1 MNIKKAVYCILAVL
15 FVISCDEETS
25 GLGGSLTPADDII
38 TVTNDTCYASSST
51 IKQADS
57 IATLTTVSALG
68 RFTEEVSGARIDAG
82 YMTQLNC
89 MEGFY
94 LPDSV
99 YGIGNHSFPQ
109 WFLDTVSTLKPYYA
123 ELKLYYSS
131 YFGDS
136 TNTVRI
142 DVYQL
147 DRMIDANATYYPNID
162 PATFCNTSKP
172 FASVTV
178 SGWNLQQSDSI
189 RSLSGYYPCITIPMP
204 DSLAGRILNS
214 YYSNPEYFENAETFM
229 ENIVKGF
236 YIRCTQGDGTIFYID
251 RTILGVNFKSIG
263 IDDDTDEPVMM
274 SQMAEFQGNEEVVQL
289 SCYKWDGLESN
300 LSESDYTWIRTPFGL
315 LTEVE
320 LPIDRMKDDEHVLN
334 AANITLYTA
343 KTPSH
348 RFKPSVPSTL
358 LLIRK
363 DMVQEFF
370 KENNTADSKESF
382 IASYASKYG
391 SYTYDNIAALVEK
404 IFSDREEWLKE
415 NKMQLDDAGKAAYQV
430 ARPDWDK
437 VVLIPVK
444 ARLNS
449 SSSVISYM
457 VDPYIHQV
465 KLMGGSGSQI
475 KIKTIKSKF

>member
-15 FVISCDEETS
+15 FVISCDEETA

-38 TVTNDTCYASSST
+38 TVIDDTCYANSRT

-57 IATLTTVSALG
+57 IATLTTVSTLG

-89 MEGFY
+89 MEGFD

-99 YGIGNHSFPQ
+99 YGIGSHSFPK
-109 WFLDTVSTLKPYYA
+109 WFTDQVGTQKPYYA

-142 DVYQL
+142 DVYKL
-147 DRMIDANATYYPNID
+147 DKMIDANATYYPNID
-162 PATFCNTSKP
+162 PSEFCNTAKP
-172 FASVTV
+172 YASVTV
-178 SGWNLQQSDSI
+178 SAWNLQQSDSI
-189 RSLSGYYPCITIPMP
+189 RNLTGYYPCITIPLP
-204 DSLAGRILNS
+204 DSLASNILNS

-229 ENIVKGF
+229 ENLVKGF

-263 IDDDTDEPVMM
+263 TNEDTDEPVMM
-274 SQMAEFQGNEEVVQL
+274 SQMAEFQGNSEVVQIG
-289 SCYKWDGLESN
+289 CYKWTGLENN
-300 LSESDYTWIRTPFGL
+300 LSDTDYTWIRTPFGL

-320 LPIDRMKDDEHVLN
+320 LPIDRMRDNEHVLN

-348 RFKPSVPSTL
+348 RFKPSVPSIL

-370 KENNTADSKESF
+370 QANNTADNEESF

-391 SYTYDNIAALVEK
+391 SYSYDNIAALVEK
-404 IFSDREEWLKE
+404 VFSDRQEWLKE
-415 NKMQLDDAGKAAYQV
+415 NNMQLDDAGKAAYQA
-430 ARPDWDK
+430 ARPDWNK

-444 ARLNS
+444 PRLNS
-449 SSSVISYM
+449 SNAVISYIA
-457 VDPYIHQV
+457 DPYIHQV
-465 KLMGGSGSQI
+465 KLMGGTGSQI